1 MGATLPVDWRVIMAD
16 MRKVIVCAPLAAERR
31 ATEMRALLRHVRP
44 HGGNAAERVKQV
56 RPNDRVVTTP
66 ELRQPR

>member
-1 MGATLPVDWRVIMAD
+1 MAD
-16 MRKVIVCAPLAAERR
+16 MKKVIVCARLGRRASR

-44 HGGNAAERVKQV
+44 HGGNAPERVKQV
-56 RPNDRVVTTP
+56 RPNDRVVTRP